1 MPTKRFLTSLKFI
14 DRAAYWGAYIGA
26 WAAMFLMALTFF
38 DVWGRYLFSSPL
50 PAVYE
55 ASETVLIPVLVY
67 FSMARGNHIT
77 IDWVVGRLSGRPLF
91 RVEMIRH
98 LISIIFV
105 LLLFAGSM
113 MSARKAF
120 EQDLQSEAIITFPIW
135 PAYWVVAGGL
145 GLLTLVRIV
154 LLIKRI
160 WGEGK

>member
-1 MPTKRFLTSLKFI
+1 MVLKSI

-26 WAAMFLMALTFF
+26 WAAMFLMALTFL
-38 DVWGRYLFSSPL
+38 DVWGRYLFSRPL

-55 ASETVLIPVLVY
+55 ASESVLIPLLVY

-91 RVEMIRH
+91 TADIIRH
-98 LISIIFV
+98 LVSIIFL
-105 LLLFAGSM
+105 LLLFAGSL

-145 GLLTLVRIV
+145 GLLLLVRIA
-154 LLIKRI
+154 LFIKTI